1 MAIGHDDQQTVL
13 FLQAAFFAPE
23 VSADV
28 DFSSAVF
35 GEADCDDPVVS
46 IGI

>member
-23 VSADV
+23 VSVDV